1 MAHGIIPPHPPL
13 TLHYMI
19 QLGICYLTLCDKGYP
34 KRLAFLYLDE
44 VS

>member
-1 MAHGIIPPHPPL
+1 MSIDSGSF
-13 TLHYMI
+13 TFHYMI